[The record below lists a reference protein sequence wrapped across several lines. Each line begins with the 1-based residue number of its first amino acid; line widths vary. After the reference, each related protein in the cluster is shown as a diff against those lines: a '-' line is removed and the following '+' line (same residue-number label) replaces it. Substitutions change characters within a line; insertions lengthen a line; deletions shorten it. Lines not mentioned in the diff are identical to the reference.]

1 MRLVAKYKHAGTL
14 NKEWIK
20 DRDINGNWGYRN
32 FKTG

>member
-1 MRLVAKYKHAGTL
+1 MKLIPKYKHAGTL

-32 FKTG
+32 IKTG